1 MRRGADKPQK
11 RPAGLLGGF
20 ANMKAHIAALPPV
33 TALAWKVPEDSA
45 LDKVCAGAGV
55 RLRTV
60 KEEDLGRTV
69 AALCGLPGAEEGGL
83 NAGPAD
89 PTPALVLWGLDRK
102 GLDAFLDRLRQAQ
115 VSIPLKAV
123 VTDTN
128 RSWTF
133 DSLLKELAAERREV
147 EQRQK

>member
-20 ANMKAHIAALPPV
+20 SNMKAHIAALPPA
-33 TALAWKVPEDSA
+33 TALAWNVPEDSA

-102 GLDAFLDRLRQAQ
+102 GLDAFLDRLKEAGVR
-115 VSIPLKAV
+115 IPLKAV

-128 RSWTF
+128 RAWTF
-133 DSLLKELAAERREV
+133 AALLEELHAEHRAV
-147 EQRQK
+147 QNDGK